1 MITVRS
7 YTRRRPSRPSVFIET
22 TEQLLADL
30 WLERELRAWEAAE
43 YALSVLEKDI
53 GEALLSE
60 LDKIDMPDEQKR
72 RIRES
77 M

>member
-1 MITVRS
+1 MNVTYLKDRYNKPLYVKKTAELLPYDLDAELIAAL
-7 YTRRRPSRPSVFIET
+7 
-22 TEQLLADL
+22 EQ
-30 WLERELRAWEAAE
+30 
-43 YALSVLEKDI
+43 
-53 GEALLSE
+53 GLSE